1 MLITCRNAREPRTKI
16 RGLVVGS
23 AGAVTMVPLVRALAR
38 SGLLRRRD
46 DDSALVA
53 AIWQPCC
60 LADAALDL
68 RVRALWTRLLPRG
81 IGSLEPLG
89 SVARAPT
96 EAAEAVGA
104 IAVDHSW

>member
-1 MLITCRNAREPRTKI
+1 
-16 RGLVVGS
+16 LVVGS

-53 AIWQPCC
+53 AIWQPSC
-60 LADAALDL
+60 LADAAFDL
-68 RVRALWTRLLPRG
+68 RVGALWTRLLPRE

-89 SVARAPT
+89 SVARAAT
-96 EAAEAVGA
+96 EVTEAVGGV
-104 IAVDHSW
+104 AVGDS